1 MNAATGTK
9 LDWEAE
15 NMDEIIRQMRQKW
28 AEGDV
33 KRDAGV
39 EDPTNVIR
47 FTDIPYGEH
56 SENLLDVYCPA
67 GTEKPLP
74 TIISIHGGGWF
85 YGSKKLYSHYCLR
98 LAKRG
103 FTVVN
108 FDYRLAPE
116 YKYPAPLE
124 DACRVLEWVQANS
137 QDYYIDLNNL
147 FLVGDSAGG
156 QLAFQLLTML
166 ANKKYNAL
174 FSFPPPTDIRFR
186 ACGLNCG
193 CYFMPV
199 SRFLPPKKVGAIFE
213 AYFPEDY
220 MPCVPSLKAHKYIN
234 RNFPPAFVMTAQNDY
249 LRLMAPPLHWLLRM
263 KGVKSILRIYGEKSR
278 KDIGHVFHLNCHLE
292 LADRCNDEQCDFF
305 RANMSM

>member
-1 MNAATGTK
+1 
-9 LDWEAE
+9 
-15 NMDEIIRQMRQKW
+15 MDETIKKMREKW
-28 AEGDV
+28 GNGDI

-39 EDPTNVIR
+39 VDPEDVTR

-56 SENLLDVYCPA
+56 PENLLDVYCPE
-67 GTEKPLP
+67 GTAECLP

-116 YKYPAPLE
+116 HKYPAPLE
-124 DACRVLEWVQANS
+124 DACNVLHWVNAHGEE
-137 QDYYIDLNNL
+137 YHIDRNNL

-166 ANKKYNAL
+166 TNEKYNAL
-174 FSFPPPTDIRFR
+174 FPFSPPADIRFR

-199 SRFLPPKKVGAIFE
+199 SKMLPPKKVNVI
-213 AYFPEDY
+213 
-220 MPCVPSLKAHKYIN
+220 
-234 RNFPPAFVMTAQNDY
+234 
-249 LRLMAPPLHWLLRM
+249 
-263 KGVKSILRIYGEKSR
+263 
-278 KDIGHVFHLNCHLE
+278 
-292 LADRCNDEQCDFF
+292 
-305 RANMSM
+305 

>member
-1 MNAATGTK
+1 
-9 LDWEAE
+9 
-15 NMDEIIRQMRQKW
+15 MDETIKKMREKW
-28 AEGDV
+28 GNGDI

-39 EDPTNVIR
+39 VDPEDVTR

-56 SENLLDVYCPA
+56 PENLLDVYCPE
-67 GTEKPLP
+67 GTAECLP

-116 YKYPAPLE
+116 HKYPAPLE
-124 DACRVLEWVQANS
+124 DACNVLHWVNAHGEE
-137 QDYYIDLNNL
+137 YHIDRNNL

-166 ANKKYNAL
+166 TNEKYNAL
-174 FSFPPPTDIRFR
+174 FPFSPPADIRFR

-199 SRFLPPKKVGAIFE
+199 SKMLPPKKVGAIFE

-220 MPCVPSLKAHKYIN
+220 LPCVPSLKAHKYVTK
-234 RNFPPAFVMTAQNDY
+234 RFPPAFVMTSRNDY
-249 LRLMAPPLHWLLRM
+249 LRLMAPPLHWILRF
-263 KGVKSILRIYGEKSR
+263 KGVKSVLRIYGKKSQ
-278 KDIGHVFHLNCHLE
+278 KNVGHVFHLNCHLD
-292 LADRCNDEQCDFF
+292 LAAQCNDDECAFF
-305 RANMSM
+305 RAHMDK